1 MVCFSA
7 SHLRCCSNFAN
18 VARNAA
24 LEAASSWLR
33 SSQMRWRAASAAI
46 ACGAHARGDYKL
58 ARARRLKFEVP
69 TAAPAAAFQT
79 SDCGA
84 VVKRSAFL
92 APR

>member
-46 ACGAHARGDYKL
+46 ACGAHAR
-58 ARARRLKFEVP
+58 ARRLKFEVP